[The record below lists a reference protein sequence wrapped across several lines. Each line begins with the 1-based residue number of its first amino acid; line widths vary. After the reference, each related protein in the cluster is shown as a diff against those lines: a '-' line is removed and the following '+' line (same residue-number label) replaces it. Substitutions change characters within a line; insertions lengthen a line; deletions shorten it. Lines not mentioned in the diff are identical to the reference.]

1 MWRRWVAAGVFVLGG
16 CLLGACSGPQYS
28 VNHSLYQAAN
38 PAETEMKISFW
49 DQKAWLLD
57 GAGRVLVETDV
68 STGVPGHETPLGR
81 FEVLEKLERKRSN
94 RYGQYVKERSGR
106 VVVAKAWEHE
116 GPPPKGT
123 VWQGISMPYWMRLT
137 WDGVGMHVGKFPVRS
152 RSSFGC
158 VRAPQGAQP
167 LIYRKTVIG
176 TPVTVVQESL
186 VEKFAAG
193 SGTQSNR

>member
-1 MWRRWVAAGVFVLGG
+1 MMVGSVVLGAA
-16 CLLGACSGPQYS
+16 LLVSCGGMPGYS
-28 VNHSLYQAAN
+28 VNRSLYRAAS
-38 PAETEMKISFW
+38 PEETELRISFW

-57 GAGRVLVETDV
+57 DAGQVLVETDV

-81 FEVLEKLERKRSN
+81 FEVLEKLESKRSN
-94 RYGQYVKERSGR
+94 RYGQFVKPRSGR

-137 WDGVGMHVGKFPVRS
+137 WDGVGMHVGKFSVRS

-158 VRAPQGAQP
+158 IRAHRSAQP
-167 LIYRKTVIG
+167 LIFNKTVIG
-176 TPVTVVQESL
+176 TPVTIVQESL
-186 VEKFAAG
+186 VGRYGQDSG
-193 SGTQSNR
+193 S

>member
-1 MWRRWVAAGVFVLGG
+1 MMVGSVALGAA
-16 CLLGACSGPQYS
+16 LLGSCGGMPGYS
-28 VNHSLYQAAN
+28 VNRSLYRAAS
-38 PAETEMKISFW
+38 PEETELRISFW

-57 GAGRVLVETDV
+57 GAGRVLVESDV

-81 FEVLEKLERKRSN
+81 FVVLEKLESKRSN
-94 RYGQYVKERSGR
+94 RYGQYVKPRSGR

-137 WDGVGMHVGKFPVRS
+137 WDGVGMHVGKFSVRS

-158 VRAPQGAQP
+158 IRAHRRAQP
-167 LIYRKTVIG
+167 LIYEKTVIG
-176 TPVTVVQESL
+176 TPVTIVPESL
-186 VEKFAAG
+186 VERYGGG
-193 SGTQSNR
+193 SGS